1 MEEKASAMAQDKAA
15 YAKSLLKEVEVYR
28 SHCLF
33 VEARK
38 RAEDLI
44 GFIRKNDRIKHRE
57 QILNSLKTKVRQ
69 IEEEA
74 DAFEAVG
81 LSSLL
86 SPADRTRIK
95 KVFSSAY
102 EAGTDASVYEAATA
116 FLVFGQFKE
125 ALAEFRKLIKSKP
138 FRVAAVKN
146 IFRCYIGLSELN
158 HAVSLYLKLQASA
171 FFPPEELERVH
182 YFLQSI
188 LKMKGVSRQL
198 PRPKPSEK
206 PPPRQEVEKPAPRK
220 PKALENPE
228 PPAPEELVIEPSLD
242 ILSVT
247 LTYPDQ
253 SNEQKSLVLDVSFQ
267 RKNTISIIVSGKN
280 LDLLNY
286 LQPGKKL
293 EDLQLN
299 STDIIYV
306 DDGVVQGKTEIR
318 VGKKQGDYTVTIKLG
333 GA

>member
-1 MEEKASAMAQDKAA
+1 MAQDKAA
-15 YAKSLLKEVEVYR
+15 YAKTLLKEIEVYR

-44 GFIRKNDRIKHRE
+44 RFIRKNDRLKHRE
-57 QILNSLKTKVRQ
+57 KILNSLKTKVRQ

-74 DAFEAVG
+74 DAFEALG

-102 EAGTDASVYEAATA
+102 ETGTDASVYEAATA

-125 ALAEFRKLIKSKP
+125 ALAEFQKLIKSKL
-138 FRVAAVKN
+138 FRVASVKN
-146 IFRCYIGLSELN
+146 IFRCYIGLSEVN
-158 HAVSLYLKLQASA
+158 HAVSLYLKLQAAS

-206 PPPRQEVEKPAPRK
+206 PPPRQAVEKPPRK

-228 PPAPEELVIEPSLD
+228 PPPPEELVIEPSLD
-242 ILSVT
+242 ILSIT

-253 SNEQKSLVLDVSFQ
+253 SNEQKSIVLDVSFQ

-280 LDLLNY
+280 PDLLNY

-318 VGKKQGDYTVTIKLG
+318 VGKKHGDYTVTIKLG
-333 GA
+333 AA

>member
-1 MEEKASAMAQDKAA
+1 MAQDKVA

-33 VEARK
+33 IEARK

-44 GFIRKNDRIKHRE
+44 GFIRKNDRLKHRE
-57 QILNSLKTKVRQ
+57 QLLNSLKIKIRQ

-86 SPADRTRIK
+86 SSADRSRIK

-102 EAGTDASVYEAATA
+102 EAGTNASIYEAATA

-125 ALAEFRKLIKSKP
+125 ALAEFRKLIKSKL

-146 IFRCYIGLSELN
+146 IFRCYIGLSEVN
-158 HAVSLYLKLQASA
+158 HAVSLYLKLQAAA
-171 FFPPEELERVH
+171 FFPPEELERVR
-182 YFLQSI
+182 YFLQSV

-198 PRPKPSEK
+198 PKSKSAEKPPPEAPEK
-206 PPPRQEVEKPAPRK
+206 PPPRKREPRV
-220 PKALENPE
+220 
-228 PPAPEELVIEPSLD
+228 PEEMVIEPSLD

-253 SNEQKSLVLDVSFQ
+253 NNEQQSIVLDVSFQ
-267 RKNTISIIVSGKN
+267 RRNTISTIVSGKN
-280 LDLLNY
+280 PDLLDY

-293 EDLQLN
+293 ADLELK

-318 VGKKQGDYTVTIKLG
+318 VGEKQGDYTVTIKLA